1 MAPYEALY
9 GRRCRSPICWDDV
22 GERKLLGPEIVQLT
36 VEKVRLIRDRLRA
49 AQSRQKSYAD
59 NRRRSLEFQVG
70 DHVFLRVAPTKG
82 VIRFGVRGKLSP
94 RFIGPFEI
102 LERIGEVA
110 YRLALP
116 PSLSRVHDVFHVSM
130 LKKFIPN
137 PDHVIQFSDF
147 ELSNDLTYEEQPI
160 KIVDFKEQTLR
171 SRVISYVKV
180 QWSNHSER
188 EATWELESEIKG
200 RYPYLFLIP

>member
-1 MAPYEALY
+1 MQIIGEEAW
-9 GRRCRSPICWDDV
+9 S
-22 GERKLLGPEIVQLT
+22 
-36 VEKVRLIRDRLRA
+36 
-49 AQSRQKSYAD
+49 S
-59 NRRRSLEFQVG
+59 VG

-94 RFIGPFEI
+94 RFIGS
-102 LERIGEVA
+102 
-110 YRLALP
+110 ALRFWNALVRWHIDLHYHLH
-116 PSLSRVHDVFHVSM
+116 SLSAHDVFHVSM

-200 RYPYLFLIP
+200 RYPYLFFDTLGTSLED

>member
-22 GERKLLGPEIVQLT
+22 EGRKLLGPEIVQLT
-36 VEKVRLIRDRLRA
+36 VEKVCLIRDP
-49 AQSRQKSYAD
+49 
-59 NRRRSLEFQVG
+59 
-70 DHVFLRVAPTKG
+70 PTKG
-82 VIRFGVRGKLSP
+82 VIHFGVRGKLSP
-94 RFIGPFEI
+94 RFIGLFEI

-147 ELSNDLTYEEQPI
+147 DLNNDLTYEERPI
-160 KIVDFKEQTLR
+160 KIVDLKKQTLR
-171 SRVISYVKV
+171 MRVIPYVKV
-180 QWSNHSER
+180 QWINHTEH
-188 EATWELESEIKG
+188 EATWELESKMREK
-200 RYPYLFLIP
+200 YSYLF

>member
-9 GRRCRSPICWDDV
+9 GMRCGSPICWDDV
-22 GERKLLGPEIVQLT
+22 GES
-36 VEKVRLIRDRLRA
+36 
-49 AQSRQKSYAD
+49 QSRQKYFAD

-70 DHVFLRVAPTKG
+70 DYVFLRVAPTKG
-82 VIRFGVRGKLSP
+82 VIHFGVRGKLSS

-116 PSLSRVHDVFHVSM
+116 PSLFRVHDVFYVSM
-130 LKKFIPN
+130 LKKFILN

-147 ELSNDLTYEEQPI
+147 ELSIDLTYEERPI
-160 KIVDFKEQTLR
+160 KIVDFKEQILR
-171 SRVISYVKV
+171 RRVIPYVKV
-180 QWSNHSER
+180 QWSNHTES
-188 EATWELESEIKG
+188 EATWELESEMG
-200 RYPYLFLIP
+200 RNTRTYFILTGSNLPLA